1 MNLPF
6 EGWPQILLR
15 IFSESLLASFFYFP
29 YLRIPA
35 LHGLPST
42 KTTHW
47 SNLARESSAKFWNM
61 FFCLQLNN
69 KRTHLAWQQSF
80 ACLASRPPSVREI
93 FRQRKKSWW
102 QRPCH
107 WTFKWRHRK
116 NKYLFFLICGMILAR
131 VSTLFVA
138 WKYPKP
144 ENIPRLTPGHGVS
157 HSPFPT
163 WQFCKS
169 SLLRWQFS

>member
-1 MNLPF
+1 MVAPPQRQHTGQIWRWRVQISF
-6 EGWPQILLR
+6 EIC
-15 IFSESLLASFFYFP
+15 
-29 YLRIPA
+29 
-35 LHGLPST
+35 
-42 KTTHW
+42 
-47 SNLARESSAKFWNM
+47 
-61 FFCLQLNN
+61 FFCLQLNI

-107 WTFKWRHRK
+107 LNDNIERT
-116 NKYLFFLICGMILAR
+116 NTLILYLWHHDISLI
-131 VSTLFVA
+131 TLFVA

-163 WQFCKS
+163 WQLCKY
-169 SLLRWQFS
+169 SLLSWQFSMLVDLVSCLIVCHLDNCPVAPAGEVF